1 MDIASTTPDSLTME
15 DPCIRAEDAQP
26 TVRFEPV
33 VASSSTETTTFE
45 GFPVRARYPPGELRG
60 LVVFFHGS
68 GGSASFLDRIETRAF
83 VEELLAA
90 DYGSIATESTQ
101 RDEEMR
107 WSASPETPNADVERV
122 TRLVRQTLSE
132 RGLAADHPLFLVG
145 MSNGAGFVGTLAE
158 ALSVSDLNLRAVMMQ
173 QNPWRRDVFEAGAPT
188 VPTFHV
194 SVANES
200 VSDLP
205 RARAQVAQ
213 AQAENRGPVVDT
225 VAEEVP
231 LDPRRFLRIPGFTE
245 ARANAFFM
253 DLVQRDLIDAAGQR
267 LANVDQLE
275 ASFRRTPDGT
285 LSFEELRDV
294 RSQIL
299 VTWAMHQMRSD
310 YSEQAVA
317 FFECH
322 RSQ

>member
-1 MDIASTTPDSLTME
+1 
-15 DPCIRAEDAQP
+15 
-26 TVRFEPV
+26 
-33 VASSSTETTTFE
+33 
-45 GFPVRARYPPGELRG
+45 
-60 LVVFFHGS
+60 
-68 GGSASFLDRIETRAF
+68 
-83 VEELLAA
+83 
-90 DYGSIATESTQ
+90 
-101 RDEEMR
+101 
-107 WSASPETPNADVERV
+107 
-122 TRLVRQTLSE
+122 
-132 RGLAADHPLFLVG
+132 
-145 MSNGAGFVGTLAE
+145 
-158 ALSVSDLNLRAVMMQ
+158 
-173 QNPWRRDVFEAGAPT
+173 
-188 VPTFHV
+188 
-194 SVANES
+194 
-200 VSDLP
+200 
-205 RARAQVAQ
+205 
-213 AQAENRGPVVDT
+213 QAENRGPVVDT